1 MYYDLHIHT
10 NASDG
15 EDAPETVILKA
26 VEAGLSGLAITDHDT
41 LAGLEPARHFIEE
54 NRLEIDLIPGIELNT
69 DYDSDDLH
77 ILGYFINCSNGCLQN
92 RLDDIRAQRYA
103 RAEKI
108 IALLQDMGI
117 NITLAQVQATAQGK
131 LIGRPHIARVLC
143 GNGYANSQEEAFQ
156 RYIERGRPAY
166 VPRYKFSPLEAI
178 ELIKQSGGIA
188 VLAHP
193 GLIKDRSKIYDS
205 IKYGIEGLE
214 VFYPEHTEAQVLE
227 FANLAGE
234 YNLLITG
241 GSDYHGA
248 NSGASRGRLGL
259 ARVDKN
265 IINRMKQY
273 YREKKQKE

>member
-1 MYYDLHIHT
+1 MYYDLHVHT
-10 NASDG
+10 RASDG

-41 LAGLEPARHFIEE
+41 LAGLGPAQHFIEE

-77 ILGYFINCSNGCLQN
+77 ILGYFINFSNGCLQN

-117 NITLAQVQATAQGK
+117 NITFDQVQAAAQGE

-143 GNGYANSQEEAFQ
+143 DNGYANSQAEAFQ

-205 IKYGIEGLE
+205 IQYGIEGLE
-214 VFYPEHTEAQVLE
+214 VFYPEHTEAQMLE
-227 FANLAGE
+227 FANLADE
-234 YNLLITG
+234 YDLLITG

-248 NSGASRGRLGL
+248 NSGESRGKLGL
-259 ARVDKN
+259 ARVDKK
-265 IINRMKQY
+265 IINRIKQY